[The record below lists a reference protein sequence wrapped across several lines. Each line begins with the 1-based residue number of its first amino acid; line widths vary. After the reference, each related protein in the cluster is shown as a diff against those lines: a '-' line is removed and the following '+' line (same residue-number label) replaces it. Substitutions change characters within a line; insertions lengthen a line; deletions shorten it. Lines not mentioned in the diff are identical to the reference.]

1 MFKIRRMV
9 LKLKKEAQVSL
20 LKYGNHWHIDI
31 LRNQRSI
38 KEPS

>member
-1 MFKIRRMV
+1 MV

-20 LKYGNHWHIDI
+20 VKFGNHWHTDI

-38 KEPS
+38 KKQS